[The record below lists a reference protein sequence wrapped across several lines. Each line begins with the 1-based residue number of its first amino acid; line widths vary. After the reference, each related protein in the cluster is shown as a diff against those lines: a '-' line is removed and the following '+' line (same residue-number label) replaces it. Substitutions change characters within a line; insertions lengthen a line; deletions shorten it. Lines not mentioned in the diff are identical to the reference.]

1 MMKTLTPIFM
11 ILAIIAGLTLALTP
25 FVADKFFPVPE
36 NTIRQAK
43 PEAAAMALNRW
54 FNEPDTID

>member
-25 FVADKFFPVPE
+25 FVADKFPPVSEHHTPSKARSGSYG
-36 NTIRQAK
+36 T
-43 PEAAAMALNRW
+43 
-54 FNEPDTID
+54 